1 VSGPILP
8 GATLGILGGGQLGRM
23 TAMAARSL
31 GYHLAALD
39 PDPSCAA
46 RFLVETCVTAGF
58 DDVQAARE
66 LAARCNV
73 VTVEI
78 EKIAIEVMRAVQ
90 EIVPIRPGPD
100 VLQIIQDRARQKD
113 WLAEKGFPV
122 GPYRKAS
129 SEAELTEAARALGG
143 RCYVKATRGG
153 YDGRG
158 QDILAGPEDAGR
170 VWSFLGG
177 VPVVVEK
184 ALELESELSV
194 LVARRPSGDART
206 YAPALNNHVKG
217 ILEWSVLPGPLPHAV
232 GNQAESIARDIA
244 TAMGVEGLL
253 VAEFFLGRAGELFVN
268 ELAPRPHN
276 TFHATEV
283 ACATSQFEQHTR
295 SVCDLPLGSTELL
308 RPAAIINL
316 LGDLWAGDVSPPFDR
331 VLEIPGVQV
340 HLYGKRVARPGRKM
354 GHLLAIGA
362 TPEEALQ
369 KVQEARGRLTS
380 PVG

>member
-1 VSGPILP
+1 VSVILP
-8 GATLGILGGGQLGRM
+8 GATIGILGGGQLGRM

-31 GYHLAALD
+31 GYHLAVLD

-46 RFLVETCVTAGF
+46 RFLVETCVTAAF
-58 DDVQAARE
+58 DDVQAGRD
-66 LAARCNV
+66 LAQRCQV
-73 VTVEI
+73 ATVEI
-78 EKIAIEVMRAVQ
+78 EKISIEVMRAIQ
-90 EIVPIRPGPD
+90 EIIPMRPGPG
-100 VLQIIQDRARQKD
+100 VLHVVQDRARQKD
-113 WLAEKGFPV
+113 WLAERGFPV

-129 SEAELTEAARALGG
+129 TEEELREAAQALGG

-158 QDILAGPEDAGR
+158 QEILTGPEDTGR
-170 VWSFLGG
+170 VWSVLEG

-184 ALELESELSV
+184 GLELDSELSV

-206 YAPALNNHVKG
+206 YAPALNHHVKG

-232 GNQAESIARDIA
+232 ANQAESIARDIA
-244 TAMGVEGLL
+244 AALGVEGLL
-253 VAEFFLGRAGELFVN
+253 VAEFFLTRAGELYVN

-276 TFHATEV
+276 PFHSTEV

-295 SVCDLPLGSTELL
+295 SVCDLPLGSTELI

-316 LGDLWAGDVSPPFDR
+316 LGDLWVDDAVPPFDR
-331 VLEIPGVQV
+331 ALEIPGVQV
-340 HLYGKRVARPGRKM
+340 HLYGKRIARPGRKM
-354 GHLLAIGA
+354 GHLSAIGA

-369 KVQEARGRLTS
+369 KVQEARARLDRA
-380 PVG
+380 P

>member
-1 VSGPILP
+1 MSVILP
-8 GATLGILGGGQLGRM
+8 GATIGILGGGQLGRM

-31 GYHLAALD
+31 GYHLAVLD

-58 DDVQAARE
+58 DDVKAAQD
-66 LAARCNV
+66 LAHRSQVA
-73 VTVEI
+73 TVEI
-78 EKIAIEVMRAVQ
+78 EKISIEVMEAVQ
-90 EIVPIRPGPD
+90 QIIPMRPGPG
-100 VLQIIQDRARQKD
+100 VLHVVQDRARQKD
-113 WLAEKGFPV
+113 WLAERGFPV

-129 SEAELTEAARALGG
+129 TENELREAAQALGG

-158 QDILAGPEDAGR
+158 QDILTGPDDAPR
-170 VWSFLGG
+170 VWKELGG
-177 VPVVVEK
+177 APVVVEK
-184 ALELESELSV
+184 GLELESELSV
-194 LVARRPSGDART
+194 LVARRPSGEART
-206 YAPALNNHVKG
+206 YAPALNHHIKG

-232 GNQAESIARDIA
+232 ANQAESIARDMA
-244 TAMGVEGLL
+244 AALGVEGLL
-253 VAEFFLGRAGELFVN
+253 VAEFFLTRAGELFVN

-276 TFHATEV
+276 TFHSTEV

-295 SVCDLPLGSTELL
+295 SVCDLPLGSTELI

-316 LGDLWAGDVSPPFDR
+316 LGDLWVDDAVPPFDKA
-331 VLEIPGVQV
+331 LEIPGVQV

-354 GHLLAIGA
+354 GHLSAIGA

-369 KVQEARGRLTS
+369 KVQEARARLNR
-380 PVG
+380 PPG

>member
-1 VSGPILP
+1 MSVILP
-8 GATLGILGGGQLGRM
+8 GATIGILGGGQLGRM

-46 RFLVETCVTAGF
+46 RFLVETCVTAAF

-66 LAARCNV
+66 LAQRCQV
-73 VTVEI
+73 ATVEI
-78 EKIAIEVMRAVQ
+78 EKISIEVMRAVQ
-90 EIVPIRPGPD
+90 EIIPMRPGPD
-100 VLQIIQDRARQKD
+100 VLWVVQDRARQKD
-113 WLAEKGFPV
+113 WLAERGFPV
-122 GPYRKAS
+122 GPYGKAG
-129 SEAELTEAARALGG
+129 SEDELRQAGERLGG
-143 RCYVKATRGG
+143 RCYVKSTRGG

-158 QDILAGPEDAGR
+158 QEIMSGPDDAAR
-170 VWSFLGG
+170 VWQALGG

-184 ALELESELSV
+184 GLELESELSV
-194 LVARRPSGDART
+194 LVARRPSGEART
-206 YAPALNNHVKG
+206 YAPALNHHIKG

-232 GNQAESIARDIA
+232 ANQAESIARDIA
-244 TAMGVEGLL
+244 AALGVEGLL
-253 VAEFFLGRAGELFVN
+253 VAEFFLTRAGELYVN

-295 SVCDLPLGSTELL
+295 SICDLPLGSTELV

-316 LGDLWAGDVSPPFDR
+316 LGDLWVGDGVPPFDR
-331 VLEIPGVQV
+331 ALEIPGVQV
-340 HLYGKRVARPGRKM
+340 HLYGTRVARPGRKM
-354 GHLLAIGA
+354 GHLSAIGA

-369 KVQEARGRLTS
+369 KVQEARARLNRA
-380 PVG
+380 PG

>member
-1 VSGPILP
+1 MSVILP
-8 GATLGILGGGQLGRM
+8 GATIGILGGGQLGRM

-46 RFLVETCVTAGF
+46 RFLVETCVTAAF
-58 DDVQAARE
+58 DDVQAARD
-66 LAARCNV
+66 LAQRCQV
-73 VTVEI
+73 ATVEI
-78 EKIAIEVMRAVQ
+78 EKISIEVMRAIQ
-90 EIVPIRPGPD
+90 EIIPMRPGPG
-100 VLQIIQDRARQKD
+100 VLHVVQDRARQKD
-113 WLAEKGFPV
+113 WVAERGFPV

-129 SEAELTEAARALGG
+129 TEDELREAAQALGG

-158 QDILAGPEDAGR
+158 QDILTGPEDTGR

-184 ALELESELSV
+184 GLELDSELSV
-194 LVARRPSGDART
+194 LVARRPSGEART
-206 YAPALNNHVKG
+206 YAPALNHHVKG

-232 GNQAESIARDIA
+232 ANQAESIARDIA
-244 TAMGVEGLL
+244 AALGVEGLL
-253 VAEFFLGRAGELFVN
+253 VAEFFLTRAGELYVN

-276 TFHATEV
+276 TFHSTEV

-295 SVCDLPLGSTELL
+295 SVCDLPLGSTELI

-316 LGDLWAGDVSPPFDR
+316 LGDLWVDDAVPPFDR
-331 VLEIPGVQV
+331 ALEIPGVQV
-340 HLYGKRVARPGRKM
+340 HLYGKRVAQPGRKM
-354 GHLLAIGA
+354 GHLSAIGA

-369 KVQEARGRLTS
+369 KVQEARGRLNRA
-380 PVG
+380 P

>member
-1 VSGPILP
+1 VSVILP
-8 GATLGILGGGQLGRM
+8 GATIGILGGGQLGRM

-31 GYHLAALD
+31 GYHLAVLD

-46 RFLVETCVTAGF
+46 RFLVETCVTAAF

-66 LAARCNV
+66 LAQRCQV
-73 VTVEI
+73 ATVEI
-78 EKIAIEVMRAVQ
+78 EKISIEVMRAVQ
-90 EIVPIRPGPD
+90 EIIPMRPGPG
-100 VLQIIQDRARQKD
+100 VLHVVQDRARQKD
-113 WLAEKGFPV
+113 WLVERGFPV

-129 SEAELTEAARALGG
+129 TEEELREAAQALGG

-158 QDILAGPEDAGR
+158 QDILTGPDDTGR

-184 ALELESELSV
+184 GLELDSELSV
-194 LVARRPSGDART
+194 LVARRPSGEART
-206 YAPALNNHVKG
+206 YAPALNHHVKG

-232 GNQAESIARDIA
+232 ANQAESIARDIA
-244 TAMGVEGLL
+244 AALGVEGLL
-253 VAEFFLGRAGELFVN
+253 VAEFFLTRAGELFVN

-276 TFHATEV
+276 TFHSTEV

-295 SVCDLPLGSTELL
+295 SVCDLPLGSTELI

-316 LGDLWAGDVSPPFDR
+316 LGDLWVDDAVPPFDR
-331 VLEIPGVQV
+331 ALEIPGVQV
-340 HLYGKRVARPGRKM
+340 HLYGKRIARPGRKM
-354 GHLLAIGA
+354 GHLSAIGA

-369 KVQEARGRLTS
+369 KVQEARARLNRS
-380 PVG
+380 P